1 MNLCLKV
8 LEAYQRRRTAW
19 FSTWIRW
26 FVYPSIYWSFR
37 FFFFVLF
44 LQVQF
49 KGKTIKLNLRI
60 NTLLFG
66 SDFTTERYKEDG
78 TIERTKSSDLHCY
91 LVGET
96 ESFYSSVAISDCD
109 GLVRIVL
116 SRIYAWSDNYN
127 SFALIVMI
135 RFSTRSAYLLMVLQ
149 ERVLIRERRFLS
161 FEIAQCV
168 KQSSVFFFQ
177 NGTLVGNV

>member
-1 MNLCLKV
+1 MKLCLKV

-19 FSTWIRW
+19 VSTWTRW

-37 FFFFVLF
+37 FCFLFFVLF

-96 ESFYSSVAISDCD
+96 ESFYSSVALSDCD
-109 GLVRIVL
+109 GLVSIVL

-127 SFALIVMI
+127 SFALTVMI

-149 ERVLIRERRFLS
+149 ERALIRERRFLS

-168 KQSSVFFFQ
+168 KQSSDVFSKC
-177 NGTLVGNV
+177 NISR